1 MRAESASA
9 PVAARSAP
17 PAATKQPDIAKVATE
32 FESLFLAQI
41 LKSAHA
47 AKLADDP
54 LAGDAEASFR
64 SLQDETTA
72 RALAAAAPLGV
83 ARQLGRTP

>member
-1 MRAESASA
+1 MRIGSASA
-9 PVAARSAP
+9 PAP
-17 PAATKQPDIAKVATE
+17 ATGPDIKKVATE

-54 LAGDAEASFR
+54 IAGDAEESFR
-64 SLQDETTA
+64 GLQDETTA
-72 RALAAAAPLGV
+72 RALAVAATLGV
-83 ARQLGRTP
+83 ARQLGRAK